1 MANYVIG
8 DIQGCFDE
16 YSLLLNKIKFDSK
29 KDFIW
34 LTGDLINRGPASL
47 SVLKHVYDNRKAIR
61 TVLGNHDLHFLAI
74 YYGVRKPNKFDT
86 LSDLLNSQDIDEL
99 AKWLTKQ
106 PLVRE
111 IKIGRREFI
120 MVHAGFPKSATKKS
134 LTEVNRKIKKA
145 LKNNPKKTLKMIF
158 DHKRIAPK
166 LLKDKK
172 SLKDWV
178 DWLTRVRAVDENEVM
193 DLRFKG
199 KKSELK
205 DNFKAWFSY
214 DLKIMKKHRSVVF
227 GHWAALEG
235 KTNIERIHALDTGC
249 VWNKKLTAMRL
260 EDGRKFSVNKIN

>member
-1 MANYVIG
+1 
-8 DIQGCFDE
+8 
-16 YSLLLNKIKFDSK
+16 
-29 KDFIW
+29 
-34 LTGDLINRGPASL
+34 
-47 SVLKHVYDNRKAIR
+47 
-61 TVLGNHDLHFLAI
+61 
-74 YYGVRKPNKFDT
+74 
-86 LSDLLNSQDIDEL
+86 
-99 AKWLTKQ
+99 
-106 PLVRE
+106 
-111 IKIGRREFI
+111 

-134 LTEVNRKIKKA
+134 LTEVNGKIKKT

-158 DHKRIAPK
+158 DHKRKAPK

-205 DNFKAWFSY
+205 DKFKAWFSY
-214 DLKIMKKHRSVVF
+214 DLKIMKKNRSIVF

-249 VWNKKLTAMRL
+249 VWNRKLTAMRL

>member
-1 MANYVIG
+1 M
-8 DIQGCFDE
+8 
-16 YSLLLNKIKFDSK
+16 
-29 KDFIW
+29 
-34 LTGDLINRGPASL
+34 INRGPDSL
-47 SVLKHVYDNRKAIR
+47 SVLKHVYLNRKAIK
-61 TVLGNHDLHFLAI
+61 TVLGNHDLHFLAV
-74 YYGVRKPNKFDT
+74 YYGVRKLNKFDT
-86 LSDLLNSQDIDEL
+86 LSDLLNYQDINDL
-99 AKWLTKQ
+99 AKWLSKQ

-111 IKIGRREFI
+111 IKIGKSEFI
-120 MVHAGFPKSATKKS
+120 MVHAGFPKSASKKS
-134 LTEVNRKIKKA
+134 LTEVNGKIKKA
-145 LKNNPKKTLKMIF
+145 LKSNPKKTLKMIF
-158 DHKRIAPK
+158 DHKSKVPK

-205 DNFKAWFSY
+205 YKYKAWFSY

-235 KTNIERIHALDTGC
+235 KTNVERIHALDTGC
-249 VWNKKLTAMRL
+249 VWNRKLTALRL

>member
-111 IKIGRREFI
+111 IKIGKSEFI
-120 MVHAGFPKSATKKS
+120 MVHAGFPKSA
-134 LTEVNRKIKKA
+134 
-145 LKNNPKKTLKMIF
+145 PKKTLKMIF
-158 DHKRIAPK
+158 DHKRKVPK

-178 DWLTRVRAVDENEVM
+178 DWLTRVRAVDENEEM

>member
-1 MANYVIG
+1 M
-8 DIQGCFDE
+8 
-16 YSLLLNKIKFDSK
+16 
-29 KDFIW
+29 
-34 LTGDLINRGPASL
+34 INRGPASL
-47 SVLKHVYDNRKAIR
+47 SVLKHVYDNRKAIK
-61 TVLGNHDLHFLAI
+61 TVLGNHDLHFLAV

-86 LSDLLNSQDIDEL
+86 LSDLFNSQDVDYL
-99 AKWLTKQ
+99 AKWLIKQ

-111 IKIGRREFI
+111 IKIGKREFI

-134 LTEVNRKIKKA
+134 LTEVNGKIKKA

-158 DHKRIAPK
+158 DHKRKAPK

-214 DLKIMKKHRSVVF
+214 DLKVMKKHRSVLF
-227 GHWAALEG
+227 GHWAAIEG
-235 KTNIERIHALDTGC
+235 ETGKSKVHALDTGY
-249 VWNKKLTAMRL
+249 VWGRRLTMMRL
-260 EDGRKFSVNKIN
+260 EDKQRYSISN

>member
-8 DIQGCFDE
+8 DVQGCFDE
-16 YSLLLNKIKFDSK
+16 YALLLNKIKFDSK

-47 SVLKHVYDNRKAIR
+47 SVLEHVYLNRKAIK
-61 TVLGNHDLHFLAI
+61 TVLGNHDLHFLAV
-74 YYGVRKPNKFDT
+74 YHGVRKLNKFDT
-86 LSDLLNSQDIDEL
+86 LSDLLNSKHVDDL

-111 IKIGRREFI
+111 IKIGKREFI
-120 MVHAGFPKSATKKS
+120 MVHAGLPKSASKKS
-134 LTEVNRKIKKA
+134 LTGVSQKIKKA
-145 LKNNPKKTLKMIF
+145 LENNPKKTLKMIF
-158 DHKRIAPK
+158 DYKSKAPK

-199 KKSELK
+199 KRRELK
-205 DNFKAWFSY
+205 NKYKAWFSY
-214 DLKIMKKHRSVVF
+214 DLKIMNKHRSIVF

-235 KTNIERIHALDTGC
+235 KTDIERIHALDTGC
-249 VWNKKLTAMRL
+249 VWNRKLTAMRL

>member
-1 MANYVIG
+1 M
-8 DIQGCFDE
+8 
-16 YSLLLNKIKFDSK
+16 K

-74 YYGVRKPNKFDT
+74 YYGVRKSNKFDT
-86 LSDLLNSQDIDEL
+86 LSDLLNFQDIDEL

-120 MVHAGFPKSATKKS
+120 MVHAGFPKSATKKL

-158 DHKRIAPK
+158 DIELLISRISRFHLDQHVK
-166 LLKDKK
+166 YKK
-172 SLKDWV
+172 SK
-178 DWLTRVRAVDENEVM
+178 
-193 DLRFKG
+193 LR
-199 KKSELK
+199 LLII
-205 DNFKAWFSY
+205 DPP
-214 DLKIMKKHRSVVF
+214 
-227 GHWAALEG
+227 
-235 KTNIERIHALDTGC
+235 
-249 VWNKKLTAMRL
+249 
-260 EDGRKFSVNKIN
+260 